1 MSHVLIKGV
10 RSPLVLTLK
19 SWLNVIL
26 HPSPGLDKNDDKFD
40 QPTFDAVVRFQI
52 AQGLHPDGQVGSG
65 TWGALGKEIGGW
77 DIPLEL
83 ITMLPDWLKKLVTGK
98 PQVLGAMAFN
108 PATFLGMYMKEF
120 GGLTQSQIDGLELLL
135 GDIELD
141 PNVTDI
147 RWAAYMLAT
156 VKWECADTW
165 QPIEEGGQGAGH
177 PYGTAVQVTDTDG
190 TVYNNTYYGRG
201 YVQLT
206 WKANYEKMSQ
216 ALNLGNQ
223 LVIHPEKALQPKIAY
238 WIMSYGMRNGSFT
251 GKKLS
256 DFIHADQ
263 CDYKN
268 ARKIING
275 LDQWAVIK
283 GFAEKLEAMLQASLG
298 P

>member
-1 MSHVLIKGV
+1 MSHVLIKGI
-10 RSPLVLTLK
+10 RSPLVPTLK

-26 HPSPGLDKNDDKFD
+26 KPSPRLDQNDNKFD
-40 QPTFDAVVRFQI
+40 EATFDAVVRFQTVE
-52 AQGLHPDGQVGSG
+52 GLHPDGKVGSG

-77 DIPLEL
+77 DFPLEL
-83 ITMLPDWLKKLVTGK
+83 IAILPDWLKKLVTGK

-108 PATFLGMYMKEF
+108 PSTFVGMYMKEF
-120 GGLTQSQIDGLELLL
+120 GGMKQSQIDGLELLL
-135 GDIELD
+135 GCIELD

-156 VKWECADTW
+156 VKWECGDSW
-165 QPIEEGGQGAGH
+165 QPIEEDGKGAGH
-177 PYGTAVQVTDTDG
+177 PYGTAVQVRDTDG
-190 TVYNNTYYGRG
+190 AVYNNTYYGRG

-206 WKANYEKMSQ
+206 WKANYEKLSQ

-223 LVIHPEKALQPKIAY
+223 LVIHPEKALDPGIAY
-238 WIMSYGMRNGSFT
+238 SVMSYGMRNGSFT

-256 DFIHADQ
+256 DFIYADQ

-275 LDQWAVIK
+275 LDQWAIIK
-283 GFAEKLEAMLQASLG
+283 GFAEKFEAMLQASLG

>member
-10 RSPLVLTLK
+10 KSPLVITLK
-19 SWLNVIL
+19 SWLNRIL
-26 HPSPGLDKNDDKFD
+26 DPSPGLNADDKYD

-52 AQGLHPDGQVGSG
+52 AQGLHPPDGKVGSG
-65 TWGALGKEIGGW
+65 TWGALGKEIGEW
-77 DIPLEL
+77 DLPLEIISL
-83 ITMLPDWLKKLVTGK
+83 LPIWLKKLITGK
-98 PQVLGAMAFN
+98 SQVLGAMAFN
-108 PATFLGMYMKEF
+108 PSTFLGMYMKEF

-135 GDIELD
+135 GCIELD
-141 PNVTDI
+141 PDVTDI

-156 VKWECADTW
+156 VKWECGDTW
-165 QPIEEGGQGAGH
+165 QPIEEGGKGAGH
-177 PYGTAVQVTDTDG
+177 PYGTAVQVKDAAG
-190 TVYNNTYYGRG
+190 TTYSNTYYGRG

-206 WKANYEKMSQ
+206 WKANYEKLGQ
-216 ALNLGNQ
+216 ALNLGDQ
-223 LVIHPEKALQPKIAY
+223 LVIHPEKALDPAIAY
-238 WIMSYGMRNGSFT
+238 PIMSYGMRHGSFT

-256 DFIHADQ
+256 DFIHDTQ

-275 LDQWAVIK
+275 HDQWATIK

>member
-10 RSPLVLTLK
+10 RSPLVITLK
-19 SWLNVIL
+19 SWLNMIL
-26 HPSPGLDKNDDKFD
+26 APSPGLNKDDDKFD
-40 QPTFDAVVRFQI
+40 QATFDAVVRFQV

-65 TWGALGKEIGGW
+65 TWSALGKKIGDSDTG
-77 DIPLEL
+77 LETISL
-83 ITMLPDWLKKLVTGK
+83 LPDWLKKLVTGK
-98 PQVLGAMAFN
+98 SQALGATAVN

-120 GGLTQSQIDGLELLL
+120 GGLTQSQIDGLELLH
-135 GDIELD
+135 GYIELD

-156 VKWECADTW
+156 VKWECADSW
-165 QPIEEGGQGAGH
+165 HPIEEGGKGAGH

-190 TVYNNTYYGRG
+190 TSYSNTYYGRG

-206 WKANYEKMSQ
+206 WKANYEKLGL

-223 LVIHPEKALQPKIAY
+223 LVVHPEKALEPATAY
-238 WIMSYGMRNGSFT
+238 SIMSYGMRNGSFT

-263 CDYKN
+263 CDFKN

-283 GFAEKLEAMLQASLG
+283 GYAEKFEAMLQASLG
-298 P
+298 T